1 MKLMELEQQLGIL
14 FPKKFHEIYETGA
27 MEWLEMNSEQIQKNR
42 NDYLQD
48 TKAFLMLNCDCEPYS
63 FDEIPEAMDT
73 LKEWIQ
79 CREEDEEQ
87 SLLEGI
93 TLIPFGHGG
102 NGDLYC
108 FLYAPHFSEP
118 QVILY
123 AHDDDEA
130 PEIIGHTF
138 EEFLFLQLLDA
149 IANEEEKNGVH
160 FQENCKFLSPA
171 EQVFFM
177 EKQED
182 ALIAYYDQLEPE
194 YAQIWED

>member
-1 MKLMELEQQLGIL
+1 MKLMKLEQQLGIS

-27 MEWLEMNSEQIQKNR
+27 MKWLEMSSEQIQKNR

-48 TKAFLMLNCDCEPYS
+48 EKAFLMLNCDCEPYS

-73 LKEWIQ
+73 LEEWIQ

-108 FLYAPHFSEP
+108 FLYAPHFLEP

-123 AHDDDEA
+123 APDDED

-138 EEFLFLQLLDA
+138 EEFLFMQLLDA

-160 FQENCKFLSPA
+160 FQENCKFLNPA
-171 EQVFFM
+171 EQAFFM

>member
-1 MKLMELEQQLGIL
+1 MKLMELEQQLGIS

-27 MEWLEMNSEQIQKNR
+27 MKWLEMNSEQIQKNR

-48 TKAFLMLNCDCEPYS
+48 TKAFLMLNCDCELYP
-63 FDEIPEAMDT
+63 FDEISEAMDT

-108 FLYAPHFSEP
+108 FLDTGWKYRCDG
-118 QVILY
+118 IC
-123 AHDDDEA
+123 
-130 PEIIGHTF
+130 
-138 EEFLFLQLLDA
+138 
-149 IANEEEKNGVH
+149 N
-160 FQENCKFLSPA
+160 
-171 EQVFFM
+171 
-177 EKQED
+177 
-182 ALIAYYDQLEPE
+182 
-194 YAQIWED
+194 W